1 MIIAQHHRSRP
12 ALFRYCAPMTSEKTR
27 IAFFDVDNT
36 LTRGSTL
43 YFLGKG
49 MYNRGFFTKKDI
61 GAWVLANIRFR
72 MTGTE
77 KAEVISRFQKAAT
90 DFIGGHDV
98 AKIRQIGEAIYNE
111 FVSPAIWK
119 GTIAIAQQ
127 HLDAGDEVWLVTASP
142 EDFANLI
149 AEKLGLTGAIG
160 TKAEIKDGKYTG
172 GLIGNLLHGA
182 EKARAVTELAAS
194 RRINLADCFAYSDSH
209 NDLPLLNSVG
219 HPRAINPDAKLRIIA
234 FSSGWPVH
242 DFRKLRWLNRI
253 IGPAVSR
260 LAGFWTFISARS
272 R

>member
-1 MIIAQHHRSRP
+1 MP
-12 ALFRYCAPMTSEKTR
+12 R

-36 LTRGSTL
+36 ITRGSTL

-49 MYNRGFFTKKDI
+49 MYNRGFFTKRDI

-77 KAEVISRFQKAAT
+77 KSEVISRFQKAAT

-98 AKIRQIGEAIYNE
+98 KEIRIIGEQIYSE
-111 FVSPAIWK
+111 FVSPSIWQ
-119 GTIAIAQQ
+119 GTIELAKE
-127 HLDAGDEVWLVTASP
+127 HLSSGDEVWLVTASP

-149 AEKLGLTGAIG
+149 AERLGFTGAIG

-172 GLIGNLLHGA
+172 NLNGKHLHGK
-182 EKARAVTELAAS
+182 EKAIAITELTKA
-194 RRINLADCFAYSDSH
+194 RGINLKDCFAYSDSH
-209 NDLPLLNSVG
+209 NDLPLLSAVG

-234 FSSGWPVH
+234 FAQSWPVH
-242 DFRKLRWLNRI
+242 DFRRLRWLNRFV
-253 IGPAVSR
+253 GPFISR
-260 LAGFWTFISARS
+260 LAGFWVFSTSGIRRTS

>member
-1 MIIAQHHRSRP
+1 MP
-12 ALFRYCAPMTSEKTR
+12 R

-36 LTRGSTL
+36 ITRGSTL

-49 MYNRGFFTKKDI
+49 MYNRGFFTKRDI

-77 KAEVISRFQKAAT
+77 KSEVISRFQKAAT

-98 AKIRQIGEAIYNE
+98 KEIRIIGEQIYSE
-111 FVSPAIWK
+111 FVSPSIWQ
-119 GTIAIAQQ
+119 GTIELAKE
-127 HLDAGDEVWLVTASP
+127 HLSSGDEVWLVTASP

-149 AEKLGLTGAIG
+149 AERLGFTGAIG

-172 GLIGNLLHGA
+172 NLNGKLLHGK
-182 EKARAVTELAAS
+182 EKAIAITELTKA
-194 RRINLADCFAYSDSH
+194 RGINLKDCFAYSDSH
-209 NDLPLLNSVG
+209 NDLPLLSAVG

-234 FSSGWPVH
+234 FSQSWSVH
-242 DFRKLRWLNRI
+242 DFRRLRWLNRFV
-253 IGPAVSR
+253 GPFISR
-260 LAGFWTFISARS
+260 LAGFWVFSTSGIRRTS